1 MNKSELKI
9 SIITVVYNNKRTIKD
24 AINSVLNQTYS
35 NIEYIIID
43 GNSTDGTMDIVL
55 EFSGRISKVI
65 SEKDSGIYDAMNK
78 GIDLATGDVIGIL
91 NSDDMYNSLDTLQY
105 IMDLFIS
112 DNDLDILYG
121 DLVYV
126 KTNDI
131 NSIVRKWIGQEYY
144 NNYFEYG
151 NVPPH
156 PSLFVRAHVY
166 NQAGLFNLK
175 YRLASDYEFMLRIF
189 KKFDFK
195 IKYLPILIVKMR
207 LGGATNNSVFNIL
220 KGNNEILD
228 AWRENGLSVPFLLM
242 PLRLIKRVLQFF

>member
-9 SIITVVYNNKRTIKD
+9 SIITVVYNNKRTIID
-24 AINSVLNQTYS
+24 ALNSVLNQTYS
-35 NIEYIIID
+35 NIEYIVID
-43 GNSTDGTMDIVL
+43 GNSTDGTMDILL
-55 EFSGRISKVI
+55 EFRGRISKII

-78 GIDLATGDVIGIL
+78 GISLATGDVIGIL
-91 NSDDMYNSLDTLQY
+91 NSDDMYNSLDTVQY
-105 IMDLFIS
+105 IMDSFNN
-112 DNDLDILYG
+112 DNDLDILFG

-126 KTNDI
+126 KSNDT
-131 NSIVRKWIGQEYY
+131 SAIVRNWIGQEYHD
-144 NNYFEYG
+144 NYFENG

-207 LGGATNNSVFNIL
+207 LGGATNNSIFNIL
-220 KGNNEILD
+220 KGNSEILD
-228 AWRENGLSVPFLLM
+228 AWRENGLTAPFLLM
-242 PLRLIKRVLQFF
+242 PLRLFKRLLQFF